1 MVTSTRMPKT
11 DSVQQQM
18 PPAGQHTCQRTAL
31 ATATLSTRCPHTVV
45 CCRSKQNDAGA
56 ASPRSAASTLCPA
69 TQRSFRLHRGLHGTG
84 KVEKSARTRGGAGAC
99 VFMGLRLRR
108 DSSTLRIGDVV
119 CSACTTLR
127 PPSHVARAQAP
138 LRPHSLKALVPH
150 APEHSHCFPNILT
163 ELLLRSPSLDA
174 GLAAPSSQPSP

>member
-99 VFMGLRLRR
+99 VFVGLRLRR
-108 DSSTLRIGDVV
+108 DSSTLRIGDVDRCLLDALPHIEAAV
-119 CSACTTLR
+119 SRCQGAGPASPTLTK
-127 PPSHVARAQAP
+127 SARAA
-138 LRPHSLKALVPH
+138 RARALTLL
-150 APEHSHCFPNILT
+150 PEH
-163 ELLLRSPSLDA
+163 LD
-174 GLAAPSSQPSP
+174 